1 MLWNDSKLIKLAACA
16 ALALGAGVVLPAHAG
31 GADPAVAGAAGL
43 GDVLTGELTK
53 QLIGLF
59 VVATLL
65 ESALTT
71 LFTWRVYREFF
82 NGRAVKTL
90 VMVGMGYAIVRTFH
104 YDVMASIITNAGG
117 KGNEGQGLSQFLS
130 ALVLAG
136 GSAAVNQLFTA
147 LGLRPPVSRETSP
160 SQRLPPPKQAW
171 VSVRIIRDKAVGE
184 VEIGW
189 SVVQNPT
196 DEQKNAPAMAGVVG
210 QTRGFRAHLRALF
223 FADPLRWPSYGGHTV
238 NADDTVYRIVA
249 TARLRD
255 ENAPVTRD
263 IHVGRFAERA
273 IVDFVTIL

>member
-1 MLWNDSKLIKLAACA
+1 MGWNDTKI
-16 ALALGAGVVLPAHAG
+16 LGPAWWAVIAIGICVVLPAHAG
-31 GADPAVAGAAGL
+31 GADTPAAGAAGL

-104 YDVMASIITNAGG
+104 YDVMASIITAAGG
-117 KGNEGQGLSQFLS
+117 KGDEGQGLSQFLS

-147 LGLRPPVSRETSP
+147 LGLRPPVSPETPP

-171 VSVRIIRDKAVGE
+171 VSVRIIRDNALGE
-184 VEIGW
+184 VKIGW

-210 QTRGFRAHLRALF
+210 QTRGFWTRLRELF

-238 NADDTVYRIVA
+238 NADDTVYRIIA

-255 ENAPVTRD
+255 EDAPVTRD
-263 IHVGRFAERA
+263 IHVGRFADRA

>member
-1 MLWNDSKLIKLAACA
+1 MGWNDTKI
-16 ALALGAGVVLPAHAG
+16 LGPARWAVIAIGISVALPAHAG
-31 GADPAVAGAAGL
+31 GADTPAAAGL
-43 GDVLTGELTK
+43 GEVLTGELTK

-71 LFTWRVYREFF
+71 LFAWRVYRELF

-104 YDVMASIITNAGG
+104 YDVMASIITGAGG
-117 KGNEGQGLSQFLS
+117 KGDEGQGLSRLLS

-147 LGLRPPVSRETSP
+147 LGLRPPVSPETSP
-160 SQRLPPPKQAW
+160 SQRIPASKQAW
-171 VSVRIIRDKAVGE
+171 VSVRIIRDKAMGE

-189 SVVQNPT
+189 SVVQNPS
-196 DEQKNAPAMAGVVG
+196 DEQKNAPAIAGVVG
-210 QTRGFRAHLRALF
+210 QTRGFRARLGELF

-238 NADDTVYRIVA
+238 NADETVYRIVA
-249 TARLRD
+249 IARLRD
-255 ENAPVTRD
+255 EAAPVTRD
-263 IHVGRFAERA
+263 IHVDRFADRA